1 MLLVL
6 SGASLLPPCPE
17 EPGGASALRAEPPP
31 HPTSHRSRENPAQH
45 LPSPWEE
52 RARAGWCQGHP
63 PHPHSRPHKS
73 PPRPR
78 GRSRSTA
85 PPPSLPFSFL
95 QTHFDFA
102 LLSPTAPTRAPSLPL
117 YLVPLGVGS
126 EGLGFYPRDELLHP
140 VLGAP
145 RHSPAPREMTAGFD
159 ILQLISCSFQHP
171 RRNPVSKS
179 TPRHHSLAILLLLA
193 PSHPEERLSPR
204 NKYLLT
210 KLQVSRASHLLFFQ
224 RHLALTPELG

>member
-1 MLLVL
+1 MQNPHLIPHPAGAGRTQRSISHLPGR
-6 SGASLLPPCPE
+6 SGQGL
-17 EPGGASALRAEPPP
+17 GGAGG
-31 HPTSHRSRENPAQH
+31 T
-45 LPSPWEE
+45 LPVPK
-52 RARAGWCQGHP
+52 
-63 PHPHSRPHKS
+63 SRPHKS
-73 PPRPR
+73 PPRPQ
-78 GRSRSTA
+78 GRSRTPLA
-85 PPPSLPFSFL
+85 LLLLLPFPSLSYKPTS
-95 QTHFDFA
+95 TSPR
-102 LLSPTAPTRAPSLPL
+102 LSPTAPTRAPSLPL

-210 KLQVSRASHLLFFQ
+210 KLQVSQASHLLFFQ